1 MSLSLFG
8 KKSVVGVDL
17 GHSTIRIVEIE
28 RSSTGWVLGKAVEA
42 PMPEDS
48 VRDGVIIDPEAVG
61 DVIRAAMSKAHMG
74 ASSAHI
80 AVAGASVIVRTVRIP
95 QMSET
100 SLRKSIKIEAGRYV
114 PSSVDDSY
122 IEFEIIGKADDKQMD
137 VLIVAAPKEVVES
150 RMAAVTHAGLTAE
163 SVDVEVFASY
173 RSLVEADEGGGWK
186 EKTLAM
192 VDVGSF
198 CTTVSVVQQG
208 VFTMT
213 RSISQG
219 GQLLTE
225 ALKKYFRMSD
235 EEAENG
241 KSQLDI
247 SLLVDEASPKEN
259 PPLRVVQP
267 HIDDLIREI
276 RRSLNYFQS
285 QQSEGDQNK
294 TVEAILLT
302 GGGAK
307 LPGLAEYMAHK
318 LGISTIA
325 AGVFDNPR
333 FTFSGHEEWGAGA
346 ELSIATGLAMRS
358 FVKAEK
364 MKVA

>member
-1 MSLSLFG
+1 MSLSFFG

-28 RSSTGWVLGKAVEA
+28 RSSLGWVLSKAVKF
-42 PMPEDS
+42 PMPDSS
-48 VRDGVIIDPEAVG
+48 VRDGVIFDPEGVG
-61 DVIRAAMSKAHMG
+61 NAIRTAMSKAHIS
-74 ASSAHI
+74 ASSAHV

-95 QMSET
+95 QMTES

-122 IEFEIIGKADDKQMD
+122 IEFEVIGKADDQQMD

-150 RMAAVTHAGLTAE
+150 RIAAVKHAGLTVE

-173 RSLVEADEGGGWK
+173 RSLVEADENGGWK

-219 GQLLTE
+219 GQLLTD
-225 ALKKYFRMSD
+225 ALMNYFRMSD
-235 EEAENG
+235 AEAENG
-241 KSQLDI
+241 KAQLDI
-247 SLLVDEASPKEN
+247 SLLVDEATPKEN

-285 QQSEGDQNK
+285 QQTEVDQNK
-294 TVEAILLT
+294 TVEAILIT

-318 LGISTIA
+318 LGIPTIA

-333 FTFSGHEEWGAGA
+333 FTHSGQEDWGTGA

-364 MKVA
+364 LKVA